1 MMALSTSRPM
11 QSTSEKRTMLL
22 LVWPKTLS
30 RMKVINSDRGMERE
44 VMIEF
49 LNPMAK

>member
-11 QSTSEKRTMLL
+11 QSTSENRTMLL
-22 LVWPKTLS
+22 LVCPKTLS
-30 RMKVINSDRGMERE
+30 RMNVISNDRGMDKE